1 MKSPDLLTLVSD
13 CEARLSASAAQEMER
28 ERLRV
33 TPEKTALIAEIVSL
47 LIPSLRE
54 LEGE

>member
-1 MKSPDLLTLVSD
+1 MKIPELFDLVTQ
-13 CEARLSASAAQEMER
+13 CEERLSASAAREMER

-47 LIPSLRE
+47 LVPSLRE
-54 LEGE
+54 LKGE

>member
-1 MKSPDLLTLVSD
+1 MKIPELFDLVTQ
-13 CEARLSASAAQEMER
+13 CEARLSTSAAQEMER

-47 LIPSLRE
+47 LVPSLRE
-54 LEGE
+54 LKGE